1 MICTQMN
8 IRGGNAAPR
17 RETQRLSA
25 RPRTRQTA
33 ESESVFRP
41 ASPLLLSF
49 RILSSRTSRSGTSS
63 FHAPPSERELIILSI
78 LSGAVMWI
86 TALLLHRSSGLI
98 LDYGDNLAYL
108 TVADAVRRWDFQQLT
123 IQHFMGFPYFIAM
136 VSMLF
141 RVSSLFA
148 LWSIAAVSALVSV
161 LLIARL
167 LNPWAAGYFALTNF
181 AWLQLSF
188 LGGSEP
194 LALALSLGALLAFR
208 RDRIFLAA
216 ALGSLSVTV
225 RPLMVFVLV
234 GIGLTLLWR
243 KELGS
248 FFIALGTGLTI
259 GVMYILPLARYFGD
273 PLLTVHSYTTRDYGG
288 GGVVGPH
295 GQLFGWPFHGI
306 VAGTLNYPAP
316 WTNLLLSFFWIG
328 LALAGIGMMF
338 SERFRAYAKAHPNE
352 VIFCSLYL
360 LAVFSYDYLIWARAA
375 FIRFSIPALPF
386 IFYALLRFFPKDRRI
401 LWCLS
406 VASAVL
412 AALSAVGVRNV
423 IGR

>member
-1 MICTQMN
+1 MIRTQMN
-8 IRGGNAAPR
+8 ILGGNTAAS
-17 RETQRLSA
+17 RETQELSA
-25 RPRTRQTA
+25 RPRTRQEAATELA
-33 ESESVFRP
+33 FRP
-41 ASPLLLSF
+41 TSSHLSSFRTLSF
-49 RILSSRTSRSGTSS
+49 RRSS
-63 FHAPPSERELIILSI
+63 FQAVPSERELIVLSI
-78 LSGAVMWI
+78 LSGAVMWM
-86 TALLLHRSSGLI
+86 TAFLLHRSSSL
-98 LDYGDNLAYL
+98 LPDYGDNRAYL
-108 TVADAVRRWDFQQLT
+108 TVADAIRSWDLHQLA

-136 VSMLF
+136 VSVLF
-141 RVSSLFA
+141 GVSSLFA

-161 LLIARL
+161 FLIARL

-216 ALGSLSVTV
+216 VLGSLSVTV

-259 GVMYILPLARYFGD
+259 GVMYVLPLTRYFGD
-273 PLLTVHSYTTRDYGG
+273 PLLTVHSYTTRDYGA

-306 VAGTLNYPAP
+306 VAGTLTYPAP

-338 SERFRAYAKAHPNE
+338 SERFRKYARAHPNE

-360 LAVFSYDYLIWARAA
+360 LAVFSYDYLIWARAT

-386 IFYALLRFFPKDRRI
+386 IFYALLRFLPKDRRI

-412 AALSAVGVRNV
+412 ATLSAVGVRNV
-423 IGR
+423 IGH